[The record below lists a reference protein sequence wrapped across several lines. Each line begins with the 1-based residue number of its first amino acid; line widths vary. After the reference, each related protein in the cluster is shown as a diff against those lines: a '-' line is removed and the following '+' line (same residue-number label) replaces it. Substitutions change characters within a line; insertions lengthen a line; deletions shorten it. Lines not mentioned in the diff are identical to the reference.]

1 MNMTKIE
8 KINKVLADYF
18 ERNKNAEKIPALD
31 LMDEFVAAGIF
42 KSDSERAGLP
52 IRKILRELDSKNELY
67 LIPYVVAE
75 RKQKNT
81 NWFFA
86 PLK

>member
-18 ERNKNAEKIPALD
+18 ERNKNTEKIPALD

-52 IRKILRELDSKNELY
+52 IRKILRELDLKNELY

>member
-18 ERNKNAEKIPALD
+18 ERNKNVEKIPALD

-52 IRKILRELDSKNELY
+52 IRKIPRELDSKNELY
-67 LIPYVVAE
+67 LIPYVIAE

>member
-18 ERNKNAEKIPALD
+18 ERNKNVEKIPALD

-67 LIPYVVAE
+67 LIPYVIAE

>member
-18 ERNKNAEKIPALD
+18 ERNKNTEKIPALD

-67 LIPYVVAE
+67 LIPYVIAE

>member
-1 MNMTKIE
+1 MTKIE

-18 ERNKNAEKIPALD
+18 ERNKNTEKIPALD